1 MKNAYTILSLSI
13 SVTVAIFLYFTGEFH
28 EIMEI
33 NSFNLLILLFISISG
48 FIVILINKP
57 LRTNKKVKGME
68 LEEFVSN
75 TLKEIIAGVKD
86 AQEYAKENGACINP
100 NEFGTLTK
108 PEHIINLGDGNV
120 SIVQPVSFDVCIVS
134 KKTKSGKGGIEI
146 VSGGMESMKGTE
158 SRVKFSVAVSF
169 PPMKPNY
176 LGKEADKI

>member
-1 MKNAYTILSLSI
+1 MDLK
-13 SVTVAIFLYFTGEFH
+13 
-28 EIMEI
+28 
-33 NSFNLLILLFISISG
+33 
-48 FIVILINKP
+48 
-57 LRTNKKVKGME
+57 
-68 LEEFVSN
+68 EFVSE

-100 NEFGTLTK
+100 NEFGSLTK

-158 SRVKFSVAVSF
+158 SRVKFSVAVALPRMNVTS
-169 PPMKPNY
+169 PRTSVSSS
-176 LGKEADKI
+176 GKASDKTTRKRRQEPKETK

>member
-1 MKNAYTILSLSI
+1 MDLK
-13 SVTVAIFLYFTGEFH
+13 
-28 EIMEI
+28 
-33 NSFNLLILLFISISG
+33 
-48 FIVILINKP
+48 
-57 LRTNKKVKGME
+57 
-68 LEEFVSN
+68 EFVSE

-100 NEFGTLTK
+100 NEFGALEK
-108 PEHIINLGDGNV
+108 PEHIINLGDGKV
-120 SIVQPVSFDVCIVS
+120 AIVQPVSFDVCIVS